1 MNLSEEPFFTSE
13 IDTQCWQG
21 GGRARFYP
29 SPPSTPPLWLIPA
42 LGHLILLESVFS
54 HSPAPI
60 QAPSA
65 PPCPLLH
72 PLALSPELRLV
83 GHSHPTAARKS
94 SKAQIWCPNTS
105 VAPQCPPWPMR
116 PCLTLWVHF
125 FVFFF
130 SGFISKV
137 PCGHIFFYIL
147 LLILSKLQ
155 SLKPSFP
162 SHPLHMLFLMSGIA
176 FSAPFCL
183 LHSSTSFRSQ
193 LRCLLLQEAFLDPP
207 DRSDVPQPPPL
218 QPWPLWVITVWGQVC
233 PSHQTVSP
241 RGQSLG
247 CLGYCWVS
255 TLPSTGQAL
264 SWSLQSVS

>member
-1 MNLSEEPFFTSE
+1 MPK
-13 IDTQCWQG
+13 
-21 GGRARFYP
+21 
-29 SPPSTPPLWLIPA
+29 
-42 LGHLILLESVFS
+42 HLRGSSV
-54 HSPAPI
+54 P
-60 QAPSA
+60 
-65 PPCPLLH
+65 
-72 PLALSPELRLV
+72 
-83 GHSHPTAARKS
+83 
-94 SKAQIWCPNTS
+94 S
-105 VAPQCPPWPMR
+105 VAHEALPNSLGSFLC
-116 PCLTLWVHF
+116 
-125 FVFFF
+125 FVFF